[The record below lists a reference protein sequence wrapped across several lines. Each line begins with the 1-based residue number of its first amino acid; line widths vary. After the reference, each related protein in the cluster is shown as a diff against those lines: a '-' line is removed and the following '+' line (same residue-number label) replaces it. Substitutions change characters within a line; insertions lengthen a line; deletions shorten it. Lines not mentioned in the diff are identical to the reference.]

1 MPIDVPQRIA
11 EHAKTK
17 RPTAVGKNRAAFL
30 AIREDIKDEP
40 DDRCPVKTIRE
51 TLTVQSSSLI

>member
-1 MPIDVPQRIA
+1 MPNNIPQRIA

-17 RPTAVGKNRAAFL
+17 KPTAAGKNRAAFL

-40 DDRCPVKTIRE
+40 HDRCPVETIWE
-51 TLTVQSSSLI
+51 TLTVQSSIFI